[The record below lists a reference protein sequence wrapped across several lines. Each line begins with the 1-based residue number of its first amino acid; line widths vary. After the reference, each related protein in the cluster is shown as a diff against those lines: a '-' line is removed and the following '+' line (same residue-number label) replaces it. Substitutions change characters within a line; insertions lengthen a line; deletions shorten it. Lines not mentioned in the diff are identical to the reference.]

1 MSGCA
6 EMVLDFLSKISLAK
20 MFSNYSNHYSNH
32 ENDKIPPV
40 YPEECIYEC
49 TEDAEDNVSNKTVTV
64 QVASINKEVI
74 NMAQETSDKVF

>member
-32 ENDKIPPV
+32 ENDKRPPV
-40 YPEECIYEC
+40 CPEESVYEC
-49 TEDAEDNVSNKTVTV
+49 TEDAEDNVSNKTVTIQV
-64 QVASINKEVI
+64 QSNNKEVM
-74 NMAQETSDKVF
+74 NMAQETSDKVY

>member
-32 ENDKIPPV
+32 ESDKRPTV
-40 YPEECIYEC
+40 YPEESVYEC
-49 TEDAEDNVSNKTVTV
+49 TEDVEDNVSNKTVTI
-64 QVASINKEVI
+64 QLESNNKEVM

>member
-32 ENDKIPPV
+32 ENHKRPPV
-40 YPEECIYEC
+40 YPEERIYEC
-49 TEDAEDNVSNKTVTV
+49 TEDAEDNVSNKTVTI
-64 QVASINKEVI
+64 QVESNNKEVM
-74 NMAQETSDKVF
+74 NMAQETRDKVF

>member
-32 ENDKIPPV
+32 ENDKRPTV
-40 YPEECIYEC
+40 CPEESVSEC
-49 TEDAEDNVSNKTVTV
+49 TEDAEDNVSNKTVTI
-64 QVASINKEVI
+64 QVESNGKRLM
-74 NMAQETSDKVF
+74 NMTQETSDKVF

>member
-32 ENDKIPPV
+32 ENDKRPKV
-40 YPEECIYEC
+40 CGERSVSEC
-49 TEDAEDNVSNKTVTV
+49 TEDAEDNVSNRTVTI
-64 QVASINKEVI
+64 QIKSDNKEVM
-74 NMAQETSDKVF
+74 NVALRNER